1 MVISMN
7 IVEIAKLAGVSK
19 STVSRY
25 LNDGYVSE
33 DASAKIK
40 EVIDQTGFVPKRQ
53 AQTLRTQKT
62 KLIGVI
68 VPKIRTETASRVI
81 EGITN
86 ELAKSGYEVL
96 IGNTNS
102 SIEKEIDYLK
112 VFRSHQV
119 DGIIF
124 MATEVTDKHYEFMD
138 QLNVPIIVIGQKVEN
153 YPYIIH
159 DDYHASRDA
168 VKYLIEKGHQSI
180 GFIGVG
186 EWDVAVGVERKRGY
200 MDELQA
206 QGICV
211 NDQWIKIGDFSH
223 KSGYQLAKDLMS
235 LEQKPTAIFA
245 VTDHLAIGCME
256 YLKQAGYQIPQDVA
270 VMGIGDMAISD
281 LITPKLTTIHYY
293 FQTLGVKSAAL
304 LLEFL
309 NQGRIVSKHCES
321 NFIFTYRLMERDS
334 V

>member
-1 MVISMN
+1 MVIKMN
-7 IVEIAKLAGVSK
+7 IIKIAKLAGVSK

-40 EVIDQTGFVPKRQ
+40 SVIETTGFVPRRQ

-62 KLIGVI
+62 NLIGVI
-68 VPKIRTETASRVI
+68 VPKISTETASRVI

-96 IGNTNS
+96 IGNTNL
-102 SIEKEIDYLK
+102 SIEKEMDYLK

-124 MATEVTDKHYEFMD
+124 MATEITDKHYELMD
-138 QLNVPIIVIGQKVEN
+138 QLNVPIIVIAQKVEH

-168 VKYLIEKGHQSI
+168 VKYLIEKNHRSI

-186 EWDVAVGVERKRGY
+186 EWDIAVGVDRKRGY
-200 MDELQA
+200 LDELNH
-206 QGICV
+206 QGIKIE
-211 NDQWIKIGDFSH
+211 DQYIKIGDFSQE
-223 KSGYQLAKDLMS
+223 SGYQLAKELMS
-235 LEQKPTAIFA
+235 LEKKPTAIFA

-256 YLKQAGYQIPQDVA
+256 YLKQASYEIPKDVA
-270 VMGIGDMAISD
+270 VIGIGDMAVADIV
-281 LITPKLTTIHYY
+281 TPKLTTIHYY
-293 FQTLGVKSAAL
+293 FQTLGKKSAAL

-309 NQGRIVSKHCES
+309 NQGRTVSKNCES
-321 NFIFTYRLMERDS
+321 NFIFNYRLMKRDS